1 MIKWLSPVGNG
12 TRTALTEIC
21 GLLKRNPLQ
30 GKRSYETR
38 LVSNGD
44 RSLPRFQALP
54 ENAKLEA
61 LPPLAVGGRAS
72 RTAFLARSQEREGNE
87 RYSPQLKFC

>member
-12 TRTALTEIC
+12 TRTALTEIY
-21 GLLKRNPLQ
+21 GLHKRNPLQ
-30 GKRSYETR
+30 GKRLYETR

-72 RTAFLARSQEREGNE
+72 RTTFLAS
-87 RYSPQLKFC
+87 S